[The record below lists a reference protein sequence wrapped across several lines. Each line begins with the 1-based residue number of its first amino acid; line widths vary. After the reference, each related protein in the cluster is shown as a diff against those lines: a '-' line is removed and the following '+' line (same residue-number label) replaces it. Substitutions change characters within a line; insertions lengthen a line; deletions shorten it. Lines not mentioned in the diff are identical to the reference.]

1 MLRSSDYLI
10 ADYTKAIRLDPD
22 YALAYNNR
30 GLTFRN
36 LGQTANADAD
46 KKLTCFLDGKYC

>member
-1 MLRSSDYLI
+1 MPRSSDYLI
-10 ADYTKAIRLDPD
+10 AYYTKAIRLDPD